1 MDEPL
6 ACQRIVFRALT
17 RSGWV
22 APNGQILSGA
32 FIRRPVDHDG
42 LSVDIAS
49 AASCAAPFRK
59 CYGVASLHVGRVR
72 RIGLDIVV
80 DIVVDMAP
88 HANITGVPRPEDDAA
103 NAERLAGLLAKQS
116 RLVPPEA
123 GRPSAS

>member
-6 ACQRIVFRALT
+6 ACQRIVFRALI
-17 RSGWV
+17 RSGLIV
-22 APNGQILSGA
+22 PGGQILSGA

-49 AASCAAPFRK
+49 AASCTAPFRK

-72 RIGLDIVV
+72 RIGL